1 MIAASFPKSPA
12 MEKETYLHIPQ
23 PCHENWDKMS
33 PAQQGR
39 FCQQCSKTVVDF
51 STMTDQQ
58 VLKVLSKE
66 SGSTCGRFTSDQL
79 ERPFVKESTPLLQS
93 PYRLFLSAF
102 IPAFFSTGIA
112 NAQMTVGKLV
122 AVYKP
127 VCTSMVK
134 GEVINEASNL
144 LITGKVTDN
153 SKEVLAGTSISIKG
167 KKEMFV
173 ANSKGTFEIPFP
185 EGEDKVTLILSYVG
199 METKEVKVK
208 RANCSNLDISL
219 SQIMMG
225 GVMVEG
231 LIDAYDNLEDNRSV
245 PKNLKS
251 EVVIVLINEVGEPV
265 PYANVIVDSNVNLEA
280 DSEGIL
286 SFEIKRGSKKVNLQ
300 ASSVGYEPI
309 KTDVFIPNDFAEPFF
324 ITMKPNAKLEDVV
337 VVCSS
342 VIRRTCYMGSIS
354 RITSVNRI
362 DTIKTMVQ
370 KFFKNEVFKVFPN
383 PAESGSDV
391 HMTFKNAGLYNIQLF
406 DNNGKLYLVKEL
418 EVAADKLPIQLPVPT
433 SLVAGTYFIKATN
446 RDTKKQFIDKLI
458 IK

>member
-1 MIAASFPKSPA
+1 MK
-12 MEKETYLHIPQ
+12 KETYLHIPE
-23 PCHENWDKMS
+23 PCHENWDQMS

-122 AVYKP
+122 AVNKP
-127 VCTSMVK
+127 VCTSIVK
-134 GEVINEASNL
+134 GEVRSDTSNL

-173 ANSKGTFEIPFP
+173 ANSNGAFEIPFP

-199 METKEVKVK
+199 MESKEVKVK
-208 RANCSNLDISL
+208 RASCSNLEISL

-225 GVMVEG
+225 GVLVEG
-231 LIDAYDNLEDNRSV
+231 LIEAYDNLEDNRPV
-245 PKNLKS
+245 PQNLKS

-286 SFEIKRGSKKVNLQ
+286 SFEIMRGSRKVNLQ

-309 KTDVFIPNDFAEPFF
+309 KTDVFIPNDFTEPFF

-337 VVCSS
+337 VVGYNR
-342 VIRRTCYMGSIS
+342 IMGSYYS
-354 RITSVNRI
+354 GGLYSITTVTRK
-362 DTIKTMVQ
+362 DTVKTMVQ
-370 KFFKNEVFKVFPN
+370 KFFKNEMFKVFPN
-383 PAESGSDV
+383 PAESGSEV
-391 HMTFKNAGLYNIQLF
+391 HLTFNNAGLYNIQLF
-406 DNNGKLYLVKEL
+406 DNNGKLYLVKKIN
-418 EVAADKLPIQLPVPT
+418 VAADKLPMLLPVPT
-433 SLVAGTYFIKATN
+433 SLAAGTYFIKATN
-446 RDTKKQFIDKLI
+446 NQTKKQFIDKLI

>member
-1 MIAASFPKSPA
+1 MIAASFPKLPA
-12 MEKETYLHIPQ
+12 MKKETYLHIPE
-23 PCHENWDKMS
+23 PCHEQWDKMS

-66 SGSTCGRFTSDQL
+66 SGTTCGRFTSDQL

-122 AVYKP
+122 AVKKP
-127 VCTSMVK
+127 VCSSIVK
-134 GEVINEASNL
+134 GEVRSDASKL
-144 LITGKVTDN
+144 LIAGKVTDN
-153 SKEVLAGTSISIKG
+153 SKVDLAGASISIKG
-167 KKEMFV
+167 KKEIV
-173 ANSKGTFEIPFP
+173 STNAKGEFEIPFP
-185 EGEDKVTLILSYVG
+185 AGEDKITLVVNYVG
-199 METKEVKVK
+199 MESKEVKVK
-208 RANCSNLDISL
+208 RGNCTNLDISL
-219 SQIMMG
+219 SQIKIG
-225 GVMVEG
+225 EVVVG
-231 LIDAYDNLEDNRSV
+231 LIELYDNLEDNRPV
-245 PKNLKS
+245 PQNLKS

-265 PYANVIVDSNVNLEA
+265 PYANVIIDSNVNLEA

-309 KTDVFIPNDFAEPFF
+309 KTDVFIHNDFTEPFF
-324 ITMKPNAKLEDVV
+324 ITMKPNAKLEDVIV
-337 VVCSS
+337 VSAGIVRC
-342 VIRRTCYMGSIS
+342 RLFMGSMS

-362 DTIKTMVQ
+362 DTVKTMVQ
-370 KFFKNEVFKVFPN
+370 KFFKNEMFKVFPN
-383 PAESGSDV
+383 PAESGSEV
-391 HMTFKNAGLYNIQLF
+391 HLTFKNAGLYNILLF
-406 DNNGKLYLVKEL
+406 DNNGKLYLAKEL
-418 EVAADKLPIQLPVPT
+418 EVAADKLPILLPLPS
-433 SLVAGTYFIKATN
+433 SLAAGTYFIKATN
-446 RDTKKQFIDKLI
+446 NQTKKQFIDKLI